1 MLSGADNP
9 LEKKRNRI
17 LEWIPSVSFRS
28 DHDDKLSK
36 RLPGTGQ
43 WLLEHP
49 FLQAWKTNSNSDILV
64 VEGRSGC
71 GKSCLAAMVIDT
83 LLKESKSSDDKVAVA
98 FVYCS
103 SMDTAKINPTQLQGS
118 LLKQLCI
125 QIPNSGIVQFIE
137 TMFDKN
143 AGDTPSPDQLQEAIS
158 AVSVG
163 FNQTFIV
170 VDGLDECHRLENDR
184 FDRFCK
190 FLRSLAEAI
199 PSLVKVMI
207 FSRPGYPA
215 TDQFFRSYPHVKV
228 DSGANEGDI
237 KKFIK
242 SVVSGEELHIRRNET
257 LLKYVEDELLL
268 KAKGMFLWVGL
279 LVQTLK
285 GARTSNEIKAIMKA
299 LPQELPGVY
308 NLSLQRIFDQKSE
321 FSRERALK
329 ILLWVTNAKRAL
341 SKEEL
346 AEALAIEPGMSDLD
360 EGNIIEGDDGITVEC
375 GDLIVL
381 RDGNYHLLHSSLQD
395 YLSNMPPG
403 SSDHLNDYRV
413 MQANADRILG
423 EACLTYL
430 QLDKFKTGP
439 LRNKQELEC
448 FQRSNPL
455 FKYATC
461 YWGRHVTAAS
471 EVGFKDTV
479 RAFVSCDELREL
491 SMQQYHLAN
500 SVPYGLAIPYRG
512 STTPLHILS
521 IFNLART
528 AESIPDLLQLK
539 HIPDGLYNLP
549 VDYAIWEKCKDM
561 CMWLLQEA
569 DDSITRVG
577 PLPILRWPVY
587 IAARNDWEEVIER
600 LISLGYDPEE
610 RFGERKKTPLHV
622 AAVHGCVS
630 ALNALLKVKV
640 CVDPVDSQNFT
651 PLLDAAESSHQELI
665 PLLLRAG
672 ANVNH
677 RGRQEL
683 TALHLVA
690 VNGNLTA
697 AMELLQHGSE
707 VDPRAG
713 EWKSLTPLHL
723 AAQNNRREVV
733 RLLLSKGA
741 QIEAKEKF
749 NSTPLLLA
757 SSSGSFASLE
767 LLISS
772 GASLD
777 ARNLEG
783 ATALHLAAHKGGLDV
798 CKALLKARDGLIN
811 AVDNVGNSPL
821 HRAILANQTQIALFL
836 LKRGASVQKHNN
848 DGYTALHLA
857 ILEGNNDLVE
867 HLIVNYKAN
876 LTTKSSLGSTALH
889 IAANLGHEWSI
900 KWLIGEDGA
909 NANAQNDDLQSV
921 LHLASR
927 RKDFVFIKELARL
940 VPHLDLATHDKWEQ
954 SPLHNAASVGA
965 TDIVSFLLDER
976 APSTKDCESNLPLHL
991 AAWNGHLDVVR
1002 LLLTK
1007 ENIDARG
1014 FFGRTALFGSASL
1027 GDLELVKFLLHSGA
1041 NPNELDNYNQ
1051 GPLHA
1056 ALKNKH
1062 LQVAELLLDNKA
1074 DPKTGDKFGFTPL
1087 HEAAQSGN
1095 IKLTKKLLEQG
1106 CDGFHKSIWGD
1117 TPFKC
1122 AASSNRV
1129 ELIDIFLEHHYNG
1142 SNITDNA
1149 GNTGY
1154 HVAAEKG
1161 NVEMFEKLTETGKA
1175 VGADP
1180 GATNAVGHTAMYL
1193 AAIGG
1198 DVEVLDRLVELGMS
1212 VNGSGQAIRSPIL
1225 EAANRGNVDFV
1236 SRLLELKADVEMFC
1250 SVDKRTPL
1258 IEAAVYRRSKI
1269 FRILLS
1275 SGANPLQRDVYGL
1288 NALDYASR
1296 TPEIW
1301 ETQGEARK
1309 NYKPLN
1315 PYTRKMMLQD
1325 AIRARISS
1333 LLKPSPQSTP
1343 AEEYERLCHMSTL
1356 GYALLALHDDT
1367 NHESALVCF
1376 SELGNPQEPWNYSVI
1391 WQCAICRQK
1400 PLIGSKY
1407 LCTQCEDIG
1416 LCEVC
1421 HSDYLQGT
1429 EVPKSAPRGL
1439 RVLEEMEKDLQP
1451 IRNVASGH
1459 VLLGASFLEDALDLV
1474 IPVKDWIEEKLKALD
1489 NWEKEFNSGQHYK
1502 AELFPGWKFLKL
1514 IEETRQIWKVLQ
1526 NRNED
1531 VSRARNEDEGEISD
1545 ARIEGSLEDRA
1556 DDVSENP
1563 PEVDKDSFSAVN
1575 ESLVRLFEDF
1585 RPDREVPPFAC
1596 SGHDYLEIPS
1606 INWAEADTSTGPFD
1620 VNGKVTKEWLTDLLA
1635 RYTNDEVY
1643 ESQASYTEPS
1653 KMEMEELRN
1662 LTETLHGEN
1671 YRPMKVPIRTTT
1683 TSELDGVLHSAP
1695 QTNLTQVDT
1704 ASPEIDSSIT
1714 TKSEDRESSSLET
1727 LADDAPIAPVGV
1739 SSFKGTLD
1747 CSIKAAD
1754 TSILPE
1760 DAKISVPNSDLDI
1773 RNGAST
1779 NVDERALPG
1788 SQGAGSAEQV
1798 MANQLRIQVVKE
1810 ELLSDVA
1817 SLVQSISTPSVDN
1830 SDEKSNKGTRKDS
1843 EDDISPLTIAEIIKH
1858 YLAFQFVQVILLGA
1872 VTEQLF
1878 EEDEKSFGTTVS
1890 EEGTES
1896 TDAG

>member
-1 MLSGADNP
+1 
-9 LEKKRNRI
+9 
-17 LEWIPSVSFRS
+17 
-28 DHDDKLSK
+28 
-36 RLPGTGQ
+36 
-43 WLLEHP
+43 
-49 FLQAWKTNSNSDILV
+49 
-64 VEGRSGC
+64 
-71 GKSCLAAMVIDT
+71 
-83 LLKESKSSDDKVAVA
+83 
-98 FVYCS
+98 
-103 SMDTAKINPTQLQGS
+103 MDTAEITPSRLQGS
-118 LLKQLCI
+118 ILKQLCN
-125 QIPNSGIVQFIE
+125 QVPTPDTIPFIE
-137 TMFDKN
+137 RMFDKN
-143 AGDTPSPDQLQEAIS
+143 QGDSPSPDQLEEAIS
-158 AVSVG
+158 AVSG
-163 FNQTFIV
+163 TFSETFIV
-170 VDGLDECHRLENDR
+170 IDGLDECHRLENDN
-184 FDRFCK
+184 FDTFCK
-190 FLRSLAEAI
+190 FLCSLAQAT
-199 PSLVKVMI
+199 PSPVKVII
-207 FSRPGYPA
+207 FSRPGYLA
-215 TDQFFRSYPHVKV
+215 TDQAFRSYPHLVV

-237 KKFIK
+237 KQFIA
-242 SVVSGEELHIRRNET
+242 SVVSGEELHVRKNQP
-257 LLKYVEDELLL
+257 LLEYIEKELLL
-268 KAKGMFLWVGL
+268 KAEGMFLWVGL

-285 GARTSNEIKAIMKA
+285 TARTANEIKAKMKA
-299 LPQELPGVY
+299 LPKGLPGVY
-308 NLSLQRIFDQKSE
+308 ELSLRRILDQKDE

-360 EGNIIEGDDGITVEC
+360 EDDVVQGDDGITAEC

-395 YLSNMPPG
+395 YLSNLPPHL
-403 SSDHLNDYRV
+403 SDDLGDYRV
-413 MQANADRILG
+413 MQTNADRVLG

-439 LRNKQELEC
+439 LRSSMELED
-448 FQRSNPL
+448 FQRRNPF
-455 FKYATC
+455 FKYAAS
-461 YWGRHVTAAS
+461 YWGRHVAAAS
-471 EVGFKDTV
+471 EDGFQDTI

-491 SMQQYHLAN
+491 SMQQYHLTLVDPKLVWRL
-500 SVPYGLAIPYRG
+500 SG

-521 IFNLART
+521 IFDLVKIAN
-528 AESIPDLLQLK
+528 SIPDSPQLK
-539 HIPDGLYNLP
+539 QIYDSLNVSPL
-549 VDYAIWEKCKDM
+549 DYALFEKSKDM
-561 CMWLLQEA
+561 CMWLLQ
-569 DDSITRVG
+569 DPYDSSKVAEPVTVSWP
-577 PLPILRWPVY
+577 PLCL
-587 IAARNDWEEVIER
+587 AARNNWGEVIER
-600 LISLGYDPEE
+600 LISLGFDPEQE
-610 RFGERKKTPLHV
+610 FSERKQTPLHV
-622 AAVHGCVS
+622 AAVYGCES
-630 ALNALLKVKV
+630 ALKALLKAKV
-640 CVDPVDSQNFT
+640 CVDPVNSQNFT
-651 PLLDAAESSHQELI
+651 PLLDAAERNHQELVH
-665 PLLLRAG
+665 LLLQAG

-677 RGRQEL
+677 RGREEL
-683 TALHLVA
+683 TALHLMA
-690 VNGNLTA
+690 MNGNLTA
-697 AMELLQHGSE
+697 ARELFQYGSE

-723 AAQNNRREVV
+723 AARNNRREVV

-741 QIEAKEKF
+741 QIEAKEKV

-757 SSSGSFASLE
+757 SSSGSLASLE

-777 ARNLEG
+777 AQNLAG
-783 ATALHLAAHKGGLDV
+783 ATALHLAASEGHLDV

-836 LKRGASVQKHNN
+836 LKRGASVQKQNN
-848 DGYTALHLA
+848 DGHTALHLA
-857 ILEGNNDLVE
+857 ILEGNNDLAE
-867 HLIVNYKAN
+867 HLIVNYKAD
-876 LTTKSSLGSTALH
+876 LTTKSSLGSTPLH
-889 IAANLGHEWSI
+889 FAADLGHEWSI

-909 NANAQNDDLQSV
+909 NANVQTDDLRSV

-940 VPHLDLATHDKWEQ
+940 VPHLDFATHDKWEQ
-954 SPLHNAASVGA
+954 SPLHHAADVGA

-976 APSTKDCESNLPLHL
+976 APSTKDCDSNLPLHL

-1062 LQVAELLLDNKA
+1062 SQVAELLLDNQA
-1074 DPKTGDKFGFTPL
+1074 DPKAGDKFDFTPL
-1087 HEAAQSGN
+1087 HQAAQSGN

-1122 AASSNRV
+1122 AVSSNRV

-1142 SNITDNA
+1142 SNISDNA

-1154 HVAAEKG
+1154 HIAAEKG
-1161 NVEMFEKLTETGKA
+1161 NVEMFGKLIETGKA

-1198 DVEVLDRLVELGMS
+1198 DVEVLNRLVELGMS

-1288 NALDYASR
+1288 NALDYASQ

-1309 NYKPLN
+1309 KYKPLN

-1333 LLKPSPQSTP
+1333 LLKLSPQSTP
-1343 AEEYERLCHMSTL
+1343 AEEYERLWHMITL
-1356 GYALLALHDDT
+1356 GCALLALHDDT

-1376 SELGNPQEPWNYSVI
+1376 SELGNPQESLNYTGI

-1400 PLIGSKY
+1400 PLIGSTY
-1407 LCTQCEDIG
+1407 LCTQCELIS

-1451 IRNVASGH
+1451 IRHVASGH

-1531 VSRARNEDEGEISD
+1531 VSRARNEDEREISD

-1643 ESQASYTEPS
+1643 ESQTSCTEPS

-1683 TSELDGVLHSAP
+1683 TSELDGVLHSTP

-1704 ASPEIDSSIT
+1704 VSPEIDSSIT

-1727 LADDAPIAPVGV
+1727 LADDAAIAPVGV

-1747 CSIKAAD
+1747 CSIEAAD

-1798 MANQLRIQVVKE
+1798 TANQLEIQAVKK
-1810 ELLSDVA
+1810 ELLSGVA
-1817 SLVQSISTPSVDN
+1817 SLAQSISTPSVDN

-1843 EDDISPLTIAEIIKH
+1843 EDDISLLTIVETIKH

-1878 EEDEKSFGTTVS
+1878 
-1890 EEGTES
+1890 
-1896 TDAG
+1896 